1 MEGRTPAVR
10 TWHSGESRSFEN
22 GEGYM
27 SIEIR
32 NVTKRWGDFVAL
44 NDVNLSLPEGEL
56 VALLGPSGSGKTTLL
71 RIIAGLE
78 TPDTGEIL
86 FGGENTH
93 RKALHERGVGF
104 VFQHYAL
111 FRHMNVF
118 DNIAFGLRVKKKR
131 IRPSE
136 EVIREKVNELL
147 RLVQLEGYAKHMPT
161 QLSGGQR
168 QRVAL
173 ARALAVEPKYLLLDE
188 PFGALDARVRR
199 ELRRWLRRLHD
210 ELHVTSLFVTHDQQ
224 EALEVSDRIIVMN
237 RGRIEQEG
245 TPAEVYEKPRSAFV
259 LDFLGNVNR
268 FSVQRKSSE
277 SQADASAN
285 GQPASDS
292 ADTITLFVR
301 PHEIELTRERRADS
315 FARAR
320 IEHIHFMGSQIGLE
334 LHNCDTQERFEVEM
348 TIESFRELRIVP
360 GDVLFARMK
369 HHRTFE
375 ECGVEVFQGMSI

>member
-1 MEGRTPAVR
+1 
-10 TWHSGESRSFEN
+10 
-22 GEGYM
+22 M

-32 NVTKRWGDFVAL
+32 NVTKRWGGFVAL

-93 RKALHERGVGF
+93 RQALHERGVGF

-118 DNIAFGLRVKKKR
+118 DNIAFGLRVKKKK
-131 IRPSE
+131 IRPSD
-136 EVIREKVNELL
+136 EVIREKVTELL

-224 EALEVSDRIIVMN
+224 EALEVSDRIVVMN
-237 RGRIEQEG
+237 GGRIEQEG
-245 TPAEVYEKPRSAFV
+245 SPAEVYERPRSAFV

-268 FSVQRKSSE
+268 FSVQRKASSSE
-277 SQADASAN
+277 SKADASAN
-285 GQPASDS
+285 GQPFESD

-315 FARAR
+315 FAEAR
-320 IEHIHFMGSQIGLE
+320 VEHIHFMGSQIALE
-334 LHNCDTQERFEVEM
+334 LHKRDSQERFEAEM
-348 TIESFRELRIVP
+348 TIESFRELRVVP

-375 ECGVEVFQGMSI
+375 ESGVEVFQGMSI